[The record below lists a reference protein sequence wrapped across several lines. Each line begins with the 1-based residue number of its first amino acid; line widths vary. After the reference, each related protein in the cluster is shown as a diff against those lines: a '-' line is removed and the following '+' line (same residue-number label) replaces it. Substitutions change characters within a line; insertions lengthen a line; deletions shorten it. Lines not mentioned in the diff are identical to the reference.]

1 MLKYGPQT
9 EAIKTILTKIKN
21 STSEQVERLNASRD
35 TADYATYTV
44 ARYDAHHAICD
55 AAEYAAWDTVRF
67 AAYHAVLDA
76 ARYAAW
82 DTVRDAS
89 YHTIRDAAWDAVLA
103 IITKDKISQKTF
115 DILYGPWG
123 SVMD

>member
-55 AAEYAAWDTVRF
+55 AAEYAAWDTVR
-67 AAYHAVLDA
+67 
-76 ARYAAW
+76 
-82 DTVRDAS
+82 DAS